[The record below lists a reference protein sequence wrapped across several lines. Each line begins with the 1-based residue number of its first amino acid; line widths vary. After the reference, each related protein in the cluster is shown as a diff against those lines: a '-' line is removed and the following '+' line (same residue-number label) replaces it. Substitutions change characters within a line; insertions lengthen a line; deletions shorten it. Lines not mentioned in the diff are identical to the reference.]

1 MRRWSNESSEPK
13 MERFRRSGQRI
24 SLLESPGSNFT
35 IGTLD
40 KIAKALD
47 SEVEVDL
54 VAAG

>member
-1 MRRWSNESSEPK
+1 
-13 MERFRRSGQRI
+13 MERFRRSGQQI
-24 SLLESPGSNFT
+24 SLLESQGNNIT

-40 KIAKALD
+40 KIATALD

>member
-13 MERFRRSGQRI
+13 MERFRCSGQQI
-24 SLLESPGSNFT
+24 SLLESQGNNIT
-35 IGTLD
+35 IGTFD
-40 KIAKALD
+40 KIATALD